1 MSEEVKQESKSEI
14 KEAKFKANPERFI
27 DLDDVVIMLLRTT
40 GGPAVMI
47 SPNTRQ
53 EMIQA
58 KGELEVAM
66 IKQILLFDDR
76 IDKARKDA
84 IQPVKGGI
92 INFMR
97 GKR

>member
-1 MSEEVKQESKSEI
+1 MTEEVKEDPIALK
-14 KEAKFKANPERFI
+14 KAKFEANPERFI
-27 DLDDVVIMLLRTT
+27 DLDDVVILLLRTEN
-40 GGPAVMI
+40 GPAVMI